1 MSRQPVFEYYAKSIK
16 IPLELPNGQ
25 NQIIQIES
33 GYAFGTGNHFTTKL
47 CLEMIQTLYIER
59 SFKNVLDVGCGSGIL
74 AICAIALGSSSAIAI
89 DIEPSVIVEA
99 KINVEKNGFSSQ
111 IQIFNTEIDN
121 IKDNYDLV
129 IANIL
134 TDEILFIKQ
143 QLISRLNNNAYLIL
157 SGIKSK
163 EKQIIIDEFSEL
175 GPHFKKILT
184 EHDWCSLLF
193 CRK

>member
-121 IKDNYDLV
+121 IKDTYDLV

-143 QLISRLNNNAYLIL
+143 QLISRLNINACLIL
-157 SGIKSK
+157 SGIRSK

>member
-33 GYAFGTGNHFTTKL
+33 GYAVATGNHFTTKL

-99 KINVEKNGFSSQ
+99 NITVETNGFSSQ
-111 IQIFNTEIDN
+111 IQIFNTENDN

-143 QLISRLNNNAYLIL
+143 QLISRLNINACLIL
-157 SGIKSK
+157 SGIRSK

-175 GPHFKKILT
+175 TSF
-184 EHDWCSLLF
+184 
-193 CRK
+193 